1 MPSIFIFETDT
12 EAEEEEEEEGL
23 DRSRVDSRGILN
35 DEETG
40 EGEEAVGG
48 VGGVGGVMGVD
59 GEEGREG
66 VIVEEA
72 EDNDDVLRDVRG
84 GGGQEY
90 EGDGGEGIGGSDAET
105 VSAF

>member
-1 MPSIFIFETDT
+1 M
-12 EAEEEEEEEGL
+12 

-48 VGGVGGVMGVD
+48 VGGVRSVGGVMGVD
-59 GEEGREG
+59 GEEGNGG

-72 EDNDDVLRDVRG
+72 DDNDDVRRDVRG
-84 GGGQEY
+84 GGGRKL
-90 EGDGGEGIGGSDAET
+90 EGEGGEGVGGSDAET
-105 VSAF
+105 ISAV